1 MAAQAAPTKN
11 AANGSATPVDTGS
24 EEAFP
29 ALGGPSPAAS
39 APKPSMWSSASS
51 KIKARAP
58 AQSAPG
64 GLGRTGGPSSSTLPA
79 SVSFSLPI
87 ASITLTP
94 KAFSE
99 LTKKVQEQYGC
110 TIEAST
116 QMRAGLKTFFVRGPD
131 DKKVSS
137 ARKLI
142 ERGVSKVETS
152 TLDVPLSTLGTIIGP
167 KGSTLKTVTDAT
179 GCKIDIPRR
188 ENLPTATARAA
199 ATNGDEADSDDDEE
213 PEDPSVPISL
223 TGPTPAIA
231 EAKSRIL
238 ALIHDKV
245 SHTSVK
251 IKDIPS
257 DFYPFIS
264 GPQGS
269 KARELENTVGE
280 GQVQIH
286 VPPPSVWRSL
296 EKQADAAELSGDA
309 DESTR
314 EKKRDLS
321 IRVQGDREKV
331 AAVVE
336 EIKRRYADIRESS
349 QTLSISIPK
358 RQHRFLVG
366 HAADEILEQT
376 GCIVDL
382 PPIEDSADECIIRG
396 PAENLAPALTLVI
409 SKANAISVG
418 TVDLVAQHRSA
429 TSDPLS
435 HAKTVLRYL
444 LRTSKLRQIADAHSG
459 VKVYPPFQAAVEAAG
474 TVVIEIV
481 GADKQET
488 NKAKEE
494 VTAAVKAITPA
505 HVKPVDIDFAVHKF
519 LIGKKGA
526 K

>member
-1 MAAQAAPTKN
+1 MSAQAAPAKN
-11 AANGSATPVDTGS
+11 STNGSAQPVDTGS

-29 ALGGPSPAAS
+29 ALGGPSPAAAA
-39 APKPSMWSSASS
+39 APKASMWSSASS

-64 GLGRTGGPSSSTLPA
+64 GLGRSGGPSSSALAA
-79 SVSFSLPI
+79 STSFSLPI

-116 QMRAGLKTFFVRGPD
+116 QMKAGLKTFFVRGPD
-131 DKKVSS
+131 DKKVNS

-142 ERGVSKVETS
+142 ERGVSKIETS

-167 KGSTLKTVTDAT
+167 KGSSLKTVTDAT

-188 ENLPTATARAA
+188 ENLPSAPAQTSAQ
-199 ATNGDEADSDDDEE
+199 DDADSDDEE

-231 EAKSRIL
+231 DAKARIL
-238 ALIHDKV
+238 ALIKDKV

-257 DFYPFIS
+257 DYYPFIS
-264 GPQGS
+264 GPKGA
-269 KARELENTVGE
+269 KARELEQSI
-280 GQVQIH
+280 GQGSVQIH
-286 VPPPSVWRSL
+286 VPPPSVWRLL

-309 DESTR
+309 DETVQER
-314 EKKRDLS
+314 KRDLS

-331 AAVVE
+331 SAVVD
-336 EIKRRYADIRESS
+336 EIRRQYNEIRESS

-366 HAADEILEQT
+366 NAADDILEQT

-382 PPIEDSADECIIRG
+382 PPIEDSADECTIRG

-409 SKANAISVG
+409 SKANAISVA

-429 TSDPLS
+429 TSDPLA

-444 LRTSKLRQIADAHSG
+444 LRTSKLRQIGDAHPG
-459 VKVYPPFQAAVEAAG
+459 VKVYPPFQATIESAG
-474 TVVIEIV
+474 TVIIEIV

-488 NKAKEE
+488 TKAKEE
-494 VTAAVKAITPA
+494 VTAAVKAITPV
-505 HVKPVDIDFAVHKF
+505 HVKPVEIDFAVHKF